1 MVIGSMETS
10 ISISKL
16 AMVTPG
22 RILVC
27 LRTVLETLLFDIG
40 RFLVLIRFRATSL
53 KLVFGRT
60 EVDFFLDFFHL
71 IAKSPH
77 FLSLTL
83 TMLGCLCSEQ
93 NLAFVCP
100 GRL

>member
-40 RFLVLIRFRATSL
+40 RFLVLIRLRATGL

-60 EVDFFLDFFHL
+60 QVDFFLDFFHL
-71 IAKSPH
+71 IAKNA
-77 FLSLTL
+77 L
-83 TMLGCLCSEQ
+83 
-93 NLAFVCP
+93 
-100 GRL
+100 

>member
-40 RFLVLIRFRATSL
+40 RFLVLIRFRATGL

-71 IAKSPH
+71 IAKSPNDQTETKVE
-77 FLSLTL
+77 LVIPIPTL
-83 TMLGCLCSEQ
+83 RGTKERGE
-93 NLAFVCP
+93 A
-100 GRL
+100 G